1 MWELFHTLIVFVCLL
16 GTCFSWWSTEEQ
28 DYSSLNTRNNSKL
41 IYIYIFICILYI
53 NFETHLKHCDTV
65 CFGSSSHFYCKISR
79 FWYYVASSLSDNIVN
94 KVKDNSNTVQQNLQ
108 RIWSGYLLILH
119 VLLCRFFVQA
129 VFNFF
134 LEFTSGNEYV
144 YNYESQVLT
153 GIPHLSKQY
162 SGIKIVSKVKI
173 AFRSVSEATLQVK
186 YPQYLFSDCLLDM
199 IMLALHNWCW
209 KLVETNTKY
218 SMVIL
223 IGHVNNI
230 PTMHFSL

>member
-1 MWELFHTLIVFVCLL
+1 MVINFSLWLRRVVRDYTPLFKDAITTISFQLYSVEKHFNMWELFNTLIVFVCLL

-94 KVKDNSNTVQQNLQ
+94 KIKDNSNTVQQRLQ

-119 VLLCRFFVQA
+119 VLLCRFFVKA
-129 VFNFF
+129 
-134 LEFTSGNEYV
+134 
-144 YNYESQVLT
+144 VLT
-153 GIPHLSKQY
+153 FFPRIHLWKRICLQLWISSTNWHSIPQQTVLRHQDRLKGQDC
-162 SGIKIVSKVKI
+162 
-173 AFRSVSEATLQVK
+173 FRICLQSHTPGK
-186 YPQYLFSDCLLDM
+186 TPQYLF
-199 IMLALHNWCW
+199 
-209 KLVETNTKY
+209 
-218 SMVIL
+218 
-223 IGHVNNI
+223 
-230 PTMHFSL
+230 